1 MAEIFIL
8 KQKEKMKASIFTLG
22 CRVNQYESDAVAEM
36 LSAVG
41 FEIVPFGEVCDVTV
55 INTCTVTAES
65 DRKSRQH
72 VRRAKSFSPDGAV
85 IVTGCYAQIAKENAL
100 RDGVAAVVGNAE
112 KSKIAD
118 IALSIVNGEREINC
132 VGDIMTASYDEI
144 AVSKPTRARAYIK
157 IEDGCENKCAYCI
170 IPRAR
175 GQVRSRPFDEIIK
188 EVSLI
193 AKKGYSEV
201 ILTGIE
207 TASYGKDLKNTDLSE
222 LLLAVGEIEGIE
234 RVTMGSLEPTVMKE
248 EFVERLSRVKGLL
261 PHFHLSMQSGCTRT
275 LNRMRRRYNREMALS
290 AVERVRAAIPE
301 ATFSADV
308 IVGFPGE
315 TDEDFLDTV
324 EFFKEAKF
332 LHLHIFPYSKR
343 EGTEA
348 AEMPDQVPEDVKKK
362 RARILADVQKKIQD
376 EYLDRYVKDH
386 GEDNPVYVLCEMTRD
401 GVANGHTEH
410 FIECNFASDRDR
422 TGETVKIAVE
432 GRDGNV
438 LFGHALD

>member
-1 MAEIFIL
+1 
-8 KQKEKMKASIFTLG
+8 MKASIFTLG

-36 LSAVG
+36 LAAVG
-41 FEIVPFGEVCDVTV
+41 FDIVPFGEECDITV

-72 VRRAKSFSPDGAV
+72 LRRAKSISPEGAV
-85 IVTGCYAQIAKENAL
+85 IVTGCYAQIAKERAL
-100 RDGVAAVVGNAE
+100 SDGAAAVVGNAE
-112 KSKIAD
+112 KSRIAD
-118 IALSIVNGEREINC
+118 IALAIVNGERDINC

-175 GQVRSRPFDEIIK
+175 GQVRSRDFDEIIK
-188 EVSLI
+188 EVTCI
-193 AKKGYSEV
+193 AKKGYKEI

-207 TASYGKDLKNTDLSE
+207 TASYGRDLKTTDLSE
-222 LLLAVGEIEGIE
+222 LLLAVGGIEGVE
-234 RVTMGSLEPTVMKE
+234 RVTMGSLEPTVMKKA
-248 EFVERLSRVKGLL
+248 FVENLSRVHGLL

-275 LNRMRRRYNREMALS
+275 LNRMRRRYTADMAME
-290 AVERVRAAIPE
+290 AVMRVREAIPE

-315 TDEDFLDTV
+315 TEEDFRETV
-324 EFFKEAKF
+324 EFFKKTGF

-348 AEMPDQVPEDVKKK
+348 ADMPDQVPENVKKK
-362 RARILADVQKKIQD
+362 RAKILATVQKEIQD
-376 EYLDRYVKDH
+376 EYLDCYVKAH
-386 GEDNPVYVLCEMTRD
+386 NEDNPVYVLCETVRD
-401 GVANGHTEH
+401 GIANGHTEH
-410 FIECNFASDRDR
+410 FIECDMPVDRDR
-422 TGETVKIAVE
+422 TGEIVRVSVE
-432 GRDGNV
+432 RREGAK
-438 LFGHALD
+438 LFGKIIY